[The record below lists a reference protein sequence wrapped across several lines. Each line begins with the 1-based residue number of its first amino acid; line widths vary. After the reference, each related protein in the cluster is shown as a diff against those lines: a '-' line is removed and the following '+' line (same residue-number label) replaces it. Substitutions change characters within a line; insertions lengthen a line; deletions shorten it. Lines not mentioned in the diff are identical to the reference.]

1 MYSLRLVNN
10 IGASIKLTQNESN
23 YQIVNI
29 SGLNPPTAE
38 VYTTPIAFMDGGKYK
53 SSKVQ
58 MRNVVIII
66 RLNGAV
72 EANRLLLYSICRIG
86 GFIRVYYENGSR
98 SVYVDGYIENIDNEF
113 TATVGVEPSE
123 FGYYLN
129 ACHYTDNQIKRYF
142 DSLKAKGLYDSSL
155 IVIVADHHVSENQLE
170 LPPIINER
178 ELPVFIING
187 GFSTDEA
194 WHGQCNQLDVFTTIL
209 DILNIDS
216 EWRGLGHTLL
226 NPHYKNSL
234 TEAGYNYSEWIILSD
249 YFKN

>member
-1 MYSLRLVNN
+1 M
-10 IGASIKLTQNESN
+10 
-23 YQIVNI
+23 
-29 SGLNPPTAE
+29 
-38 VYTTPIAFMDGGKYK
+38 
-53 SSKVQ
+53 
-58 MRNVVIII
+58 
-66 RLNGAV
+66 
-72 EANRLLLYSICRIG
+72 
-86 GFIRVYYENGSR
+86 
-98 SVYVDGYIENIDNEF
+98 
-113 TATVGVEPSE
+113 
-123 FGYYLN
+123 
-129 ACHYTDNQIKRYF
+129 DNQIKRYF

-170 LPPIINER
+170 LPPNIKER

-187 GFSTDEA
+187 GFSNDEA

-234 TEAGYNYSEWIILSD
+234 TEAGHNYSEWIILSD